1 MFKEFIK
8 SVQNEPDKHNQF
20 VKLSVNRHLSD
31 LKRQNFG
38 YQFNEEKA
46 EQAIRIVRALKHTS
60 GNYGGKPFDLQPFQA
75 FVLAMLFGWVNKET
89 GYRRFNKAYVEM
101 ARKGGKSELAAAI
114 EIIGAFFD
122 GEHAA
127 QVYTVANTRDQA
139 GYVYNA
145 AREMCRMLSNDSSKF
160 KSKCRIMQYRI
171 VETLTSGFITRL
183 TADAGTNDGANPH
196 IAVIDEYHSAKD
208 NSMLKVVET
217 GMGGRTQPLLLIITT
232 AGFNKNGPCFEFRK
246 VLTDVLE
253 GKVQNENLFGII
265 WTLDEDDDYNDESV
279 WIKANPNLGNT
290 PRIEQMRALYQSAIT
305 EGATALVEFK
315 TKNLN
320 QWVDAAKIWIK
331 DESWMAC
338 ENIVYEDGPCFIG
351 IDLSSRNDITAI
363 TYYFPETNSFY
374 NDYYVPEEKTNQ
386 GRRVDGVDYKA
397 WVSEGHIIATP
408 GNVIDYDYII
418 RDLFENCKK
427 YDVQLIGYDPY
438 NADLIIPKFEAEGI
452 PCGQVRQGFLTLSP
466 PTKRLETMVLS
477 KEITHKGD
485 PVTRWMLG
493 NVFLEMDA
501 AGNVKPSK
509 SKSQNKIDGVASL
522 VTAMAAYMSTEISKK
537 PEISMDSLKAMFG

>member
-1 MFKEFIK
+1 MYKEFIK
-8 SVQNEPDKHNQF
+8 SVNSEGYKHNNF
-20 VKLSVNRHLSD
+20 VSLSVKRHLADMANDD
-31 LKRQNFG
+31 LLYRFD
-38 YQFNEEKA
+38 EEKA
-46 EQAIRIVRALKHTS
+46 DQAIRIVKALKHTS
-60 GNYGGKPFDLQPFQA
+60 GTYGGKPFDLQPFQA
-75 FVLAMLFGWVNKET
+75 FVLAMLFGWVNKDT
-89 GYRRFNKAYVEM
+89 GYRRFTKAYVEM

-160 KSKCRIMQYRI
+160 KAKCRIMQYKI
-171 VETLTSGFITRL
+171 TEIATSGFITRL

-196 IAVIDEYHSAKD
+196 VAVIDEYHSAKD

-265 WTLDEDDDYNDESV
+265 WTLDEGDDYNDESV

-320 QWVDAAKIWIK
+320 QWVDAARVWIR
-331 DESWMAC
+331 DENWMEC
-338 ENIVYEDGPCFIG
+338 QNIVYKDGPCFVG

-374 NDYYVPEEKTNQ
+374 NDYYVPEEKTKQ
-386 GRRVDGVDYKA
+386 GRRVDGVDYNA
-397 WVSEGHIIATP
+397 WISEGHIIATP

-418 RDLFENCKK
+418 RDLFESCKN

-466 PTKRLETMVLS
+466 PTKRLETMVLG
-477 KEITHKGD
+477 KEISHKGD
-485 PVTRWMLG
+485 PVTRWMIG
-493 NVFLEMDA
+493 NVELEMDA
-501 AGNVKPSK
+501 AGNIKPSK